1 MHSNKHGAACGSDG
15 GKSTMLGHARAR
27 VHLHAHRDQHTTV
40 PARSPR
46 KRGCSPFESR
56 HCRRTAPCTCSG
68 PSPAHPWSGCHN
80 ESVRQHPWRRVNHV
94 TAGARL
100 HSGHTHT
107 HTHTR
112 SLPPAYMHRHNAGW
126 YDTDWD
132 AVTLRATRSAG
143 DCVLLRNPKLG
154 PEVGEKIQG
163 CQDWAATFTSNHQP
177 VHTVTACG
185 KAIRTGARDRSAS
198 GLPTGAVGV
207 ISSVPGGVTHHSYP
221 LVGWMYVRT
230 R

>member
-15 GKSTMLGHARAR
+15 GKSTMLGACESACASARAPR
-27 VHLHAHRDQHTTV
+27 PTPPYLHDRHESEDAAHLKAGIVGEQHHAHAQDRLQ
-40 PARSPR
+40 RI
-46 KRGCSPFESR
+46 RGAGVIMRVCVSTHGGVSITSLPTR
-56 HCRRTAPCTCSG
+56 AYTAATRT
-68 PSPAHPWSGCHN
+68 
-80 ESVRQHPWRRVNHV
+80 R
-94 TAGARL
+94 
-100 HSGHTHT
+100 T

-112 SLPPAYMHRHNAGW
+112 SLPPAYMHRHNAGC

-132 AVTLRATRSAG
+132 AVTLRATRRAG

-154 PEVGEKIQG
+154 PEVGGKIQG

-185 KAIRTGARDRSAS
+185 KAIRSAS

-207 ISSVPGGVTHHSYP
+207 ISSVSGDVTHHSYP
-221 LVGWMYVRT
+221 LVGWMYVKT